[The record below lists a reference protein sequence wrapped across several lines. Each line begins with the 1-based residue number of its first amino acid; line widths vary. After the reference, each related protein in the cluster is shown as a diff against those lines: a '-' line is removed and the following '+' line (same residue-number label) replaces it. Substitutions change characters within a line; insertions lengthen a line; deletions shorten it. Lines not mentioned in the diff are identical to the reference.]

1 MAEKRASDKSKPKLT
16 ADQLA
21 VLFGPVGVPK
31 VSASS
36 KPKAPTAPKAK
47 QAAPTPKSQ
56 AKTEAKSKPDPAPKP
71 EQPKPAAPE
80 AETKVKL
87 PDPVEWSRRMAEIAE
102 QTQKVLGELAKR
114 QENASS
120 AMLPSSVYG
129 AFADLTTRLMADPV
143 KLMQAQTELGQKYFE
158 LWQQSWLKFLGADM
172 PASKVSDKR
181 FKDPA
186 WQENPVFDYIKQ
198 SYLLTS
204 HWLQEQVSQVE
215 GINPD
220 ERKKL
225 DFYTR
230 QFVDALS
237 PSNFALTNPQV
248 LRATF
253 ESGGENLL
261 KGLENLIA
269 DLESGRI
276 SMTDEKAFEVGK
288 NLAITPGS
296 VVFENEVF
304 QLIQYKPTT
313 PNVAR
318 RPLLIA
324 PPWINKFYI
333 LDLKP
338 ENSFL
343 KWAVDQGL
351 TVFCI
356 SWVNPSAKLAKLDFE
371 GYMNKGMIAAIKEV
385 QKLTGEDELNIIG
398 YCLGGTLLSA
408 TLAYLHAKEPKL
420 ARNITSATYFTTMVD
435 FAEPGDLGV
444 FIDEEQI
451 ENLEDEMNQ
460 KGYLDAS
467 QMATTFNML
476 RSNDLI
482 WSFVVNNYLLGKEPF
497 PFDLLYWNSDST
509 RMPAAMH
516 SYYLREMYQKNR
528 LCKPG
533 ALKLNSAAIDLRKI
547 TTPTFILSTRED
559 HIAPW
564 TSTYAAT
571 QLYKGD
577 TTFVLAGS
585 GHIAGVINPPASN
598 KYAHWMNE
606 KLPASPDA
614 WLQGAKETPGSW
626 WPTWR
631 KWLGAFDGG
640 EVPAREAAKII
651 EPAPGRYVKVRAV

>member
-1 MAEKRASDKSKPKLT
+1 MAEKRASDKPKPKLT
-16 ADQLA
+16 PEQLA
-21 VLFGPVGVPK
+21 VLFGPIGAPK
-31 VSASS
+31 FMAEP
-36 KPKAPTAPKAK
+36 KPKKA
-47 QAAPTPKSQ
+47 AAQ
-56 AKTEAKSKPDPAPKP
+56 PAPKP
-71 EQPKPAAPE
+71 EPKPQPKVQPVPKPE
-80 AETKVKL
+80 APKAQSKPHKEQAAEEPKVKL

-102 QTQKVLGELAKR
+102 QTQKVMGELAKR
-114 QENASS
+114 HESAGS
-120 AMLPSSVYG
+120 AMLPSGVLNS
-129 AFADLTTRLMADPV
+129 FADLTTKLMADPV
-143 KLMQAQTELGQKYFE
+143 KLMQAQAELGQKYFE
-158 LWQQSWLKFLGADM
+158 IWQQSWMKFLGADVSA
-172 PASKVSDKR
+172 PKVSDKR

-204 HWLQEQVSQVE
+204 HWLQEQVHQVE
-215 GINPD
+215 GIDAD

-261 KGLENLIA
+261 KGLQNLIA

-276 SMTDEKAFEVGK
+276 TMTDEKAFEVGK
-288 NLAITPGS
+288 NLAITPGA
-296 VVFENEVF
+296 VMFENEVL
-304 QLIQYKPTT
+304 QLIQYKPST

-371 GYMNKGMIAAIKEV
+371 GYMNKGMLAAIKEV
-385 QKLTGEDELNIIG
+385 QKITGESELNVIG
-398 YCLGGTLLSA
+398 YCLGGTLLAA

-420 ARNITSATYFTTMVD
+420 AKDITSATYFTTMVD

-451 ENLEDEMNQ
+451 ANLEGEMES

-476 RSNDLI
+476 RANDLI

-497 PFDLLYWNSDST
+497 PFDLLYWNADNT

-516 SYYLREMYQKNR
+516 SYYLREMYQNNR

-533 ALKLNSAAIDLRKI
+533 ALKLNSAAIDLRRI
-547 TTPTFILSTRED
+547 TTPTFMLSTRED

-564 TSTYAAT
+564 ASTYAAT

-577 TTFVLAGS
+577 VEFVLAGS
-585 GHIAGVINPPASN
+585 GHIAGVVNPPASN
-598 KYAHWMNE
+598 KYAYWTN
-606 KLPASPDA
+606 KNLPAMPEQ
-614 WLQGAKETPGSW
+614 WLKSADEHPGSW
-626 WPTWR
+626 WPRWR
-631 KWLGAFDGG
+631 KWLGQYDGG
-640 EVPAREAAKII
+640 EVPARKIAKSI